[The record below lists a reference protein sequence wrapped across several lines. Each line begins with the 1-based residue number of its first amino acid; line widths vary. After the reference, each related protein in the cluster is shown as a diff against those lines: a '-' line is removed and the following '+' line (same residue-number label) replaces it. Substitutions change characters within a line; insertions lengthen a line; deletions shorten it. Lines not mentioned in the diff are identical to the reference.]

1 MRVSEYLELEDDSE
15 LLRRAGGSWAAWTE
29 REPRLAVVAFDGLRD
44 WLDEAAPREA
54 DEVLHALAT
63 LAASDGGDDVAA
75 AAVLAWVL
83 LPGACRLARELR
95 TLNRDVTML
104 VAAQLWIE
112 VRSFP
117 WRRLSKV
124 AANIVMNT
132 RAACLREAGAVGQVR
147 RADRVWSASHVV
159 SPDSFFWDHYAA
171 GRRSERAAT
180 HDRSS
185 GRQLE
190 PGDEELPKLRAVQ
203 VACSPVDSDPAE
215 EMAELLDWACEN
227 EVISAADR
235 RLLQV
240 VVEEA
245 DEVEIRR
252 TGRSNAGLTAAEIS
266 RRVAPR
272 LGLSQATVR
281 RRAARCIRA
290 LAAAAERYVA

>member
-1 MRVSEYLELEDDSE
+1 MRVSEYLDLEDNSE
-15 LLRRAGGSWAAWTE
+15 LLSRARDSWAAWTE
-29 REPRLAVVAFDGLRD
+29 QEPRLAVVAFDRLRD
-44 WLDEAAPREA
+44 WLDEASPREA

-132 RAACLREAGAVGQVR
+132 RAACLREAGAAGQVR

-185 GRQLE
+185 GWRLE
-190 PGDEELPKLRAVQ
+190 TSDEEQPQLRTVQ
-203 VACSPVDSDPAE
+203 VACTPADRDPGE
-215 EMAELLDWACEN
+215 ELAELLDWACEHA
-227 EVISAADR
+227 VISAADR
-235 RLLQV
+235 HLLRV

-290 LAAAAERYVA
+290 LAVAAERYVA